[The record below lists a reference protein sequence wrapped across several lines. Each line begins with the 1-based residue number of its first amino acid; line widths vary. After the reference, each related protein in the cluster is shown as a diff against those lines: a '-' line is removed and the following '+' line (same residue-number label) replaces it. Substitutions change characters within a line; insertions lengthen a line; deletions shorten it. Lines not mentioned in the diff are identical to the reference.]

1 MINKKIQRVE
11 DYIKS
16 IMKNEVAH
24 DFKHVDRVRK
34 WAFKIAKKEGF
45 KDLEIVEISALFHDI
60 GLSQAE
66 KRSMHGEVGAEMAAK
81 FLIDNN
87 ILTQEKVDEV
97 CNAIRHH
104 NKNREG
110 EGKLLEIL
118 RDADIMD
125 LFGAV
130 GIMRAFT
137 SKSLNPEY
145 NPANIKSETWQ
156 MSASDFDKRFD
167 SGVGIGNFI
176 IDQINF
182 QISGYDN
189 LSTVSARKFAKPL
202 VEFMNDFIKR
212 LDLEIHDG
220 QDIV

>member
-1 MINKKIQRVE
+1 
-11 DYIKS
+11 
-16 IMKNEVAH
+16 MKNEVAH